1 MRADIPSAS
10 MIPHRRTP
18 GKGATPM
25 MSDPTAPTPEGVP
38 EADYRDQRL
47 PAAEDDPADVGG
59 ELFPPEISLAFDAD
73 DGDRLDQA
81 RSAPLDEDAHPE
93 HEG

>member
-1 MRADIPSAS
+1 
-10 MIPHRRTP
+10 MI
-18 GKGATPM
+18 
-25 MSDPTAPTPEGVP
+25 SDPTAPTPQGVP
-38 EADYRDQRL
+38 EADYRDQHL
-47 PAAEDDPADVGG
+47 PTAEDDPADVAG
-59 ELFPPEISLAFDAD
+59 ELFPPEIALPFDAD